1 MLRPPLPMA
10 RDTSSGRR
18 NTSAFFSSSS
28 RAIMGLT
35 TAKAVLETQRD
46 ILIEKAD
53 LEAETVDHVLE
64 ILRSEFE
71 EDDSDENGTTET
83 ETENHE

>member
-1 MLRPPLPMA
+1 
-10 RDTSSGRR
+10 
-18 NTSAFFSSSS
+18 
-28 RAIMGLT
+28 MGLT